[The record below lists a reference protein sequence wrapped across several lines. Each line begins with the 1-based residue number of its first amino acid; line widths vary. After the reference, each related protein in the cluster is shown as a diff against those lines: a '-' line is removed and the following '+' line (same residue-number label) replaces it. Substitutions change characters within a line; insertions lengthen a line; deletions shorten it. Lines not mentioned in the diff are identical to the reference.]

1 MRYAW
6 EFCFARQLDPD
17 MQVAPKQGSV
27 AVMADDPKASIFPKG
42 FMAPFLLTTLI
53 FFVWGMSNNLTDILV
68 QQFRK
73 TFSLSL
79 LQAQLVQT
87 SVFLAYGTMA
97 IPSALLMKRFGY
109 KAGLL
114 IGLVV
119 FGTGTL
125 LFWPAA
131 VAGRY
136 LPFLI
141 ALFVVGGGS
150 SILETAA
157 NPFIAQFGS
166 PGTSERRLNF
176 AQAFNPP
183 GAITGVLLGTWFI
196 FSGIEKNPAEVASMK
211 LQGTYEAYLHS
222 EILRVVPTY
231 VGLGIAVLILAM
243 IIGFTR
249 FPNTAVRSGVVE
261 GVDPDALDEAISA
274 PGASVISRL
283 LNAPHLLFAV
293 VAQFF
298 YVGTQISSWSTL
310 IPYIRTYT
318 AASERTAGYLLT
330 GTLVAFA
337 VGRILS
343 TSLMRYITPSTM
355 VCIYAVVN
363 TVLVGVGILRPG
375 MTGAYAILL
384 TSFFMSVMY
393 PTIFALGVKDLGNDT
408 NLGASLLVMAIVGG
422 GVFPPMMGWITRM
435 TGSVAM
441 GYVLP
446 EAGYIVIALYAFLVP
461 RIGRAREAR
470 IQIAK

>member
-6 EFCFARQLDPD
+6 EFFDTRQLDLD
-17 MQVAPKQGSV
+17 MQVAPKHGGV
-27 AVMADDPKASIFPKG
+27 AELADDPKASIFPRG
-42 FMAPFLLTTLI
+42 YMAPFLLTTLI

-131 VAGRY
+131 VMGQY

-141 ALFVVGGGS
+141 ALFGVGGGS

-166 PGTSERRLNF
+166 AATSERRLNF

-196 FSGIEKNPAEVASMK
+196 FSGVEKNPAEVASMK

-243 IIGFTR
+243 VIGYTR
-249 FPNTAVRSGVVE
+249 FPDTAVRLRTVE
-261 GVDPDALDEAISA
+261 ASDPGALSDALHA
-274 PGASVISRL
+274 PGPSVVSRL
-283 LNAPHLLFAV
+283 LHAPHLLFAV

-318 AASERTAGYLLT
+318 EASERTAGYLLT

-337 VGRILS
+337 LGRILS

-355 VCIYAVVN
+355 VCIYAVIN
-363 TVLVGVGILRPG
+363 TLLVGVGIFRPG

-393 PTIFALGVKDLGNDT
+393 PTIFALGVKDLGADT

-422 GVFPPMMGWITRM
+422 GVFPPAMGWITRL

-446 EAGYIVIALYAFLVP
+446 AGGYIVIAAYAFLVP
-461 RIGRAREAR
+461 RTGRTGNVRS
-470 IQIAK
+470 

>member
-1 MRYAW
+1 MRYPW
-6 EFCFARQLDPD
+6 KFCSTRRLVSD
-17 MQVAPKQGSV
+17 MQVVPKQGSV
-27 AVMADDPKASIFPKG
+27 EEMAEDRKASIFPKG
-42 FMAPFLLTTLI
+42 YMAPFLLTTLI

-119 FGTGTL
+119 FGIGTL

-131 VAGRY
+131 VMGQY
-136 LPFLI
+136 LPFLC

-166 PGTSERRLNF
+166 AATSERRLNF

-196 FSGIEKNPAEVASMK
+196 FSGVEKNPVEVAAMK
-211 LQGTYEAYLHS
+211 VQGTYDAYLHS

-231 VGLGIAVLILAM
+231 VGLGVAVLILAAV
-243 IIGFTR
+243 IAFTK
-249 FPNTAVRSGVVE
+249 FPNTAVRSSALE
-261 GVDPDALDEAISA
+261 GVDVDALHA
-274 PGASVISRL
+274 PTRSLLSRL
-283 LNAPHLLFAV
+283 LAAPHLMFAV

-330 GTLVAFA
+330 GTLIAFA
-337 VGRILS
+337 LGRILS
-343 TSLMRYITPSTM
+343 TSLMRYIPPATM
-355 VCIYAVVN
+355 VWMYAIVN
-363 TVLVGVGILRPG
+363 TVLVTVGILHPG
-375 MTGAYAILL
+375 MLGAYAILL

-393 PTIFALGVKDLGNDT
+393 PTIFALGVKDLGADT
-408 NLGASLLVMAIVGG
+408 NLGASLIVMAIAGG
-422 GVFPPMMGWITRM
+422 AVFPPAMGWITRL
-435 TGSVAM
+435 TGSVAA
-441 GYVLP
+441 GYILP
-446 EAGYIVIALYAFLVP
+446 AIGYIVIAIYAFLVP
-461 RIGRAREAR
+461 RIGHRPARTV
-470 IQIAK
+470 